1 MAFPIS
7 DFVHVNF
14 TTTGISKVL
23 GKSDNVN
30 VLSPFK
36 DDIVSAS
43 KVLENTKI
51 DTKEPIGFTSIP
63 ELVGLDYVGY
73 IIEKERLNKAT
84 GDWLRTDEYKIIGS
98 RAIDFKDT
106 RIAYGEVYRYR
117 IKSIVKL
124 TVKKKK
130 NITTNFDILTD
141 LQTFIGDKVKEDF
154 QNATSLVKNR
164 NSLFNKGLDSKVSSG
179 VSKPSVNVSD
189 RFSIV
194 FNNDNTV
201 SVVDTESKKQTSL
214 PLDKQKDLLSS
225 QMLFGASSKIDLKEL
240 LNKVIKNQK
249 SEQVEDFECVSYY
262 YSSRPSKNW
271 VYVDIIDQEPPESP
285 LITKIIP
292 NSLQNKINIYW
303 TKPITFKRN
312 VKFLNIYRRN
322 KVGDEWMK
330 IAESI
335 PEEIN
340 FFIDDNVEFNKKYIY
355 AMTTIDVHDIE
366 SFLSTQIQAELNP
379 NISLEKEE
387 KALKWISGPGATIED
402 TESVFRKFFTR
413 DEQIIA
419 KNNVVFVANTKFSD
433 ESKDF
438 IVRIRSLDTH
448 ESFDIKLTLKNIKEI

>member
-130 NITTNFDILTD
+130 NITI
-141 LQTFIGDKVKEDF
+141 
-154 QNATSLVKNR
+154 
-164 NSLFNKGLDSKVSSG
+164 
-179 VSKPSVNVSD
+179 
-189 RFSIV
+189 
-194 FNNDNTV
+194 
-201 SVVDTESKKQTSL
+201 
-214 PLDKQKDLLSS
+214 
-225 QMLFGASSKIDLKEL
+225 
-240 LNKVIKNQK
+240 
-249 SEQVEDFECVSYY
+249 
-262 YSSRPSKNW
+262 
-271 VYVDIIDQEPPESP
+271 
-285 LITKIIP
+285 
-292 NSLQNKINIYW
+292 
-303 TKPITFKRN
+303 
-312 VKFLNIYRRN
+312 
-322 KVGDEWMK
+322 
-330 IAESI
+330 
-335 PEEIN
+335 
-340 FFIDDNVEFNKKYIY
+340 
-355 AMTTIDVHDIE
+355 
-366 SFLSTQIQAELNP
+366 
-379 NISLEKEE
+379 
-387 KALKWISGPGATIED
+387 
-402 TESVFRKFFTR
+402 
-413 DEQIIA
+413 
-419 KNNVVFVANTKFSD
+419 FV
-433 ESKDF
+433 
-438 IVRIRSLDTH
+438 
-448 ESFDIKLTLKNIKEI
+448 

>member
-1 MAFPIS
+1 
-7 DFVHVNF
+7 
-14 TTTGISKVL
+14 
-23 GKSDNVN
+23 
-30 VLSPFK
+30 
-36 DDIVSAS
+36 
-43 KVLENTKI
+43 
-51 DTKEPIGFTSIP
+51 
-63 ELVGLDYVGY
+63 
-73 IIEKERLNKAT
+73 
-84 GDWLRTDEYKIIGS
+84 
-98 RAIDFKDT
+98 
-106 RIAYGEVYRYR
+106 
-117 IKSIVKL
+117 
-124 TVKKKK
+124 
-130 NITTNFDILTD
+130 
-141 LQTFIGDKVKEDF
+141 
-154 QNATSLVKNR
+154 
-164 NSLFNKGLDSKVSSG
+164 
-179 VSKPSVNVSD
+179 
-189 RFSIV
+189 
-194 FNNDNTV
+194 
-201 SVVDTESKKQTSL
+201 
-214 PLDKQKDLLSS
+214 
-225 QMLFGASSKIDLKEL
+225 
-240 LNKVIKNQK
+240 
-249 SEQVEDFECVSYY
+249 
-262 YSSRPSKNW
+262 
-271 VYVDIIDQEPPESP
+271 

-292 NSLQNKINIYW
+292 NSLQNKISIYW

-322 KVGDEWMK
+322 KVGDEWTK